1 MDNEKLADIIHQGGA
16 DELIPG
22 ITPAH
27 AGKSFLFV
35 LLFAKQKDHP
45 RTCGEKFF
53 QDFPLYLC

>member
-27 AGKSFLFV
+27 AGKREV
-35 LLFAKQKDHP
+35 QQA
-45 RTCGEKFF
+45 
-53 QDFPLYLC
+53 Y